1 MMASQKELRRQILAA
16 RDRLS
21 AAEIE
26 EKSAAITERLFRM
39 EVFRD
44 CRAVMFY
51 ASFRSEVQTRAAI
64 SRCLKSGVRLA
75 LPLSMPASRE
85 LQPRVVNDLA
95 LDLRSGYCGIA
106 EPDPDKTGVM
116 EAAAIEAVIVPGS
129 VFDSRGGRLG
139 YGGGFY
145 DRFLT
150 RETPGALRIGLAF
163 ALQVVPGELP
173 LAEHDQ
179 RLDYLVT
186 EEGVLVFSR
195 NGQPPRGA
203 LRR

>member
-26 EKSAAITERLFRM
+26 EKSAAITERLFQL

-51 ASFRSEVQTRAAI
+51 ASFRSEVQTREAMA
-64 SRCLKSGVRLA
+64 RCLNRGISLV
-75 LPLSMPASRE
+75 LPLSLPASRE

-106 EPDPDKTGVM
+106 EPDPDLTRVL
-116 EAAAIEAVIVPGS
+116 APAAIEAVIVPGS

-145 DRFLT
+145 DRFLA
-150 RETPGALRIGLAF
+150 REAPQALRIGLAF
-163 ALQVVPGELP
+163 ALQLVPGELP

-186 EEGVLVFSR
+186 EEQALAFSR
-195 NGQPPRGA
+195 
-203 LRR
+203 

>member
-1 MMASQKELRRQILAA
+1 MTASQKELRRQILAA

-26 EKSAAITERLFRM
+26 EKSAAITERLFRV
-39 EVFRD
+39 EAFLA
-44 CRAVMFY
+44 CGAVMFY
-51 ASFRSEVQTRAAI
+51 ASFRSEVQTMEAI
-64 SRCLKSGVRLA
+64 SRCLQRGVRLA
-75 LPLSMPASRE
+75 LPLSLPASRE
-85 LQPRVVNDLA
+85 LQPRVVDDPV

-106 EPDPDKTGVM
+106 EPDPDRTRVL
-116 EAAAIEAVIVPGS
+116 EPAAIEAVIVPGS

-145 DRFLT
+145 DRFLA
-150 RETPGALRIGLAF
+150 REAPQALRIGLAF

-173 LAEHDQ
+173 LAGHDQ

-186 EEGVLVFSR
+186 EERVLDFPR
-195 NGQPPRGA
+195 KPPGA
-203 LRR
+203 FR